1 MAGRDGRPGAR
12 RAVARGPAGVPVCCH
27 RLDSP
32 VTSGPGPALDG
43 ARSPTNCRS
52 PPAESRPSRPPF
64 GLPGG
69 FFAGPGGRG
78 AANTYDSHRAPAGI
92 GAPFAFGRRRHAPR
106 RTRRRGWRRTWP
118 LPLPGAGGGAC
129 PAASTASALLRG
141 SPTSTCGGRRQAAAA
156 GARGLPP
163 AGPALGATAQDSP
176 CESGALGRP
185 SAPCDGRTP
194 SRRRRGLSVSAAAR
208 QAPPAGCRG
217 LSSASRGLQVRSR
230 PPTSRENSRELPG
243 GRTKRLRPAPWRRAW

>member
-1 MAGRDGRPGAR
+1 MRGQGAE
-12 RAVARGPAGVPVCCH
+12 
-27 RLDSP
+27 
-32 VTSGPGPALDG
+32 ALQTLTTRT
-43 ARSPTNCRS
+43 AHLR
-52 PPAESRPSRPPF
+52 ESARPSRS
-64 GLPGG
+64 
-69 FFAGPGGRG
+69 
-78 AANTYDSHRAPAGI
+78 AADAT
-92 GAPFAFGRRRHAPR
+92 RHAPR
-106 RTRRRGWRRTWP
+106 RTRRRAWRRTRP

-163 AGPALGATAQDSP
+163 AGPVLGAIAEDSP

-208 QAPPAGCRG
+208 QAPARRLPRPL
-217 LSSASRGLQVRSR
+217 LSVSR
-230 PPTSRENSRELPG
+230 PPGAKPPSNFPRELP
-243 GRTKRLRPAPWRRAW
+243 RTPRGENQEAPPSPLAARVVANQLGPFLDTWSS

>member
-1 MAGRDGRPGAR
+1 MRGQGAE
-12 RAVARGPAGVPVCCH
+12 
-27 RLDSP
+27 
-32 VTSGPGPALDG
+32 ALQTLTTRT
-43 ARSPTNCRS
+43 AHLR
-52 PPAESRPSRPPF
+52 ESARPSRS
-64 GLPGG
+64 
-69 FFAGPGGRG
+69 
-78 AANTYDSHRAPAGI
+78 AADAT
-92 GAPFAFGRRRHAPR
+92 RHAPR
-106 RTRRRGWRRTWP
+106 RTRRRGWRRTRP

-163 AGPALGATAQDSP
+163 AGPVLGAIAEDSP

-230 PPTSRENSRELPG
+230 PPTSFILPG
-243 GRTKRLRPAPWRRAW
+243 IDSNMILKEFGDYYFESYKRSDSDHILMTLAWNFYNFMKNSSALHSYLSLLYQPRNDII